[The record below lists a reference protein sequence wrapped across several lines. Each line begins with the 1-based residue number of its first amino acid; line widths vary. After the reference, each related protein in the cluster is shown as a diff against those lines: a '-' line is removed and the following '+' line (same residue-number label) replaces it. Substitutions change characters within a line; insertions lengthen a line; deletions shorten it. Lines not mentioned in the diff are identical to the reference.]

1 MAVGCQ
7 TLCSPLPR
15 PARSCAPKRDDAC
28 GAACLPGWGS
38 PSSGAVPGRD
48 ALCHA
53 LSLARLCYGDY
64 QGTAQDPNILCWCR
78 VEELAL
84 PWVLWQGPA
93 ISICVRETVTQ
104 PPSAHSWDNFRLG
117 CADEGEMTGSLRIRT
132 TRCLSQLPPPG
143 AMGGAWASSK
153 APQGHGVP
161 EAGATTI
168 PAGKAALP
176 VCCGCGLDGSSCW
189 CRILPSFALW
199 TCAASLLLRE
209 QANESPRSH
218 WLLSL
223 RVCASL

>member
-1 MAVGCQ
+1 M
-7 TLCSPLPR
+7 
-15 PARSCAPKRDDAC
+15 
-28 GAACLPGWGS
+28 
-38 PSSGAVPGRD
+38 PSWD

-53 LSLARLCYGDY
+53 LSLARLCYRDY
-64 QGTAQDPNILCWCR
+64 QGTAQDPDSLCWCR
-78 VEELAL
+78 VEELA
-84 PWVLWQGPA
+84 PPRVLWQGPA
-93 ISICVRETVTQ
+93 ISICVTEAVAQ
-104 PPSAHSWDNFRLG
+104 PPSAHSQDIFRLG
-117 CADEGEMTGSLRIRT
+117 CADEGGMTGSLRIRT
-132 TRCLSQLPPPG
+132 TRCLSQLQPPG

-153 APQGHGVP
+153 AAQGHGMP

-176 VCCGCGLDGSSCW
+176 VCCGCGLAGSSCW

-199 TCAASLLLRE
+199 TRAASLLLRE